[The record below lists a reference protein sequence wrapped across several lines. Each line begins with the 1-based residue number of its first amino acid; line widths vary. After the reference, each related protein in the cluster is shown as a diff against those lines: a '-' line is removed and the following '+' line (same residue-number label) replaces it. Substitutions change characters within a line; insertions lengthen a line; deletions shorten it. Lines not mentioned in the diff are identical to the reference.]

1 LIIKTGNI
9 QVLLDQIKNCWKTDY
24 MYRLRKVGKFPL
36 VKGKI
41 IRNPGADPFLLKKK
55 PPALATK

>member
-1 LIIKTGNI
+1 
-9 QVLLDQIKNCWKTDY
+9 